1 MKSIKTKLI
10 MCFGVLLLVICIGLG
25 LISYTISYRALT
37 NNVNES
43 LPQMAQQSA
52 KTVQGRV
59 ENQLNAL
66 EVVAAEIQISDMNN
80 SWENKKAILDAE
92 VKRSGHIEMNIVD
105 NAGNARNTAGGT
117 ANIKERD
124 YFKKAMTG
132 EKSVSDPTLSKTTN
146 SMVMI
151 YAVPVK
157 NGDKVVGVLTAV
169 RDGNVL
175 SDITK
180 DITFGKTG
188 QAFMINKQGTAVA
201 NINKDMVLK
210 SDNINENVKKDPT
223 LKPLADIE
231 KKMMN
236 GESGIGEYTY
246 GGVSKYLGYAPVKG
260 TDWSIAITSQKS
272 EILKEAND
280 LKIWISVL
288 SVIFIIAG
296 IVLVY
301 ILSNGITKNLIG
313 AVKYLSVLAT
323 GDLSGS
329 VPSKGLKYK
338 DETGELARAIKTMQE
353 SIVSMISTVKTKSSD
368 ISSHADNLSAVSEEM
383 SASSNDVATA
393 MQDVAKGASTQTE
406 NLVNI
411 TTILNKFGEEL
422 GQIISSVKEVDS
434 NAKGVNTMS
443 AESNAEMEKL
453 AESMNILSNSF
464 NDFVSKATGLG
475 ENINKINEITNL
487 INSIAQQTN
496 LLALNAAIEAAR
508 AGESGKGFSVVADE
522 IRKLAEQTTESS
534 ESISTL
540 INNVSNDSKTMAK
553 SSENMKQ
560 ELNSQI
566 SVVNTA
572 IESFKKIVS
581 EVSNMGSKIKAV
593 NDFTANIDAE
603 KSSILEK
610 VEEISFVSEEVS
622 ASSEEIAAS
631 SEEMNASAEEVAAT
645 SHTLASMTDDMKK
658 EVSKF
663 RISSK

>member
-10 MCFGVLLLVICIGLG
+10 MYFGVLLLVVCFGLG
-25 LISYTISYRALT
+25 IISYGISSNALIS
-37 NNVNES
+37 NVNEN

-52 KTVQGRV
+52 KTVQSRV

-66 EVVAAEIQISDMNN
+66 EAVAAEPQINDMNN
-80 SWENKKAILDAE
+80 SWDNKKAILDAE
-92 VKRSGHIEMNIVD
+92 VKRSGHIEINIVD
-105 NAGNARNTAGGT
+105 SDGNAKNTAGSS
-117 ANIKERD
+117 ANIKDRD
-124 YFKKAMTG
+124 YFKKAMSG
-132 EKSVSDPTLSKTTN
+132 EKSVSDPILSKTTN

-151 YAVPVK
+151 YAVPIK
-157 NGDKVVGVLTAV
+157 NGDKIVGILTAV

-201 NINKDMVLK
+201 NANKDMVLK
-210 SDNINENVKKDPT
+210 GDNINENVKKDSN
-223 LKPLADIE
+223 LKALADIQN
-231 KKMMN
+231 KMMK

-246 GGVSKYLGYAPVKG
+246 KGVSKYLGYSPVKG
-260 TDWSIAITSQKS
+260 TNWSIAITSQKS
-272 EILKEAND
+272 EILKKAND
-280 LKIWISVL
+280 LKLWISIL

-296 IVLVY
+296 IILVY
-301 ILSNGITKNLIG
+301 ILSNRITKNLIG

-329 VPSKGLKYK
+329 VPSKGLKNK

-353 SIVSMISTVKTKSSD
+353 SIVSMISTVKTNSSE

-383 SASSNDVATA
+383 SASSSDVATA
-393 MQDVAKGASTQTE
+393 MQDVAKGASTQAE

-411 TTILNKFGEEL
+411 TTSLNKFGEEL

-434 NAKGVNTMS
+434 NARGINTMS

-453 AESMNILSNSF
+453 VESMNTLSNSF
-464 NDFVSKATGLG
+464 SNFVSKAGRLG

-522 IRKLAEQTTESS
+522 IRKLAEQTRESS
-534 ESISTL
+534 ESISDL
-540 INNVSNDSKTMAK
+540 INNVSNDSLIMAK
-553 SSENMKQ
+553 SSEDINK
-560 ELNSQI
+560 ELISQI

-572 IESFKKIVS
+572 IGSFKKIVS

-593 NDFTANIDAE
+593 NDLTENIDSE
-603 KSSILEK
+603 KSSILGK
-610 VEEISFVSEEVS
+610 VEEISSVSEEVS

-631 SEEMNASAEEVAAT
+631 SEEMNASSEEVASTA
-645 SHTLASMTDDMKK
+645 HTLASMTDDMKK

-663 RISSK
+663 KI